1 MDEREGNMETYVF
14 DNNRQLIGVV
24 ESFQYFRWTRRYSRP
39 GSFELKAI
47 GSTDNANLLKIGNYI
62 WKSDD
67 TELGMIERIEL
78 NQDEKETITASGR
91 FATAL
96 LDRRI
101 VWGTEVLNGDIS
113 PCIGQLIANHLIN
126 PSEADR
132 AITYVA
138 FGVTALGINVK
149 TQVSYKNLLDT
160 VTELCDAT
168 DVGIRTT
175 FTPKT
180 GVLVMNLYQGGATQ
194 AVFAREYE
202 NLISQNF
209 IQSVTDYAD
218 TALIGGQGEG
228 ADRVLATINGAS
240 GEERREIFI
249 DARDLNADDFGA
261 DYESALVYRGQT
273 KIAEHAEVNV
283 LDAEINSRGNL
294 VYKTDYDLGDIVT
307 VHARRWGV
315 SMNVRITEIT
325 ESYDESGLALDVV
338 FGRGL
343 LTLAQK
349 FKEGY

>member
-1 MDEREGNMETYVF
+1 V
-14 DNNRQLIGVV
+14 
-24 ESFQYFRWTRRYSRP
+24 

-101 VWGTEVLNGDIS
+101 IWGTEVLSGDIS
-113 PCIGQLIANHLIN
+113 VCIGQLIANHLIN
-126 PSEADR
+126 PADINR
-132 AITYVA
+132 EIPYVD

-160 VTELCDAT
+160 VMELCGAA
-168 DVGIRTT
+168 DVGIRTV
-175 FTPKT
+175 FNPKT
-180 GVLVMNLYQGGATQ
+180 GKLTMSLYQGGATQ

-218 TALIGGQGEG
+218 AALIGGQGEG
-228 ADRVLATINGAS
+228 EERVLATINGAS

-249 DARDLNADDFGA
+249 DARDLNAEDFA
-261 DYESALVYRGQT
+261 DDYEAALLYRGQT
-273 KIAEHAEVNV
+273 KLAEHAKVNA

-325 ESYDESGLALDVV
+325 ESYDENGLSLDVV

-349 FKEGY
+349 LKEGY